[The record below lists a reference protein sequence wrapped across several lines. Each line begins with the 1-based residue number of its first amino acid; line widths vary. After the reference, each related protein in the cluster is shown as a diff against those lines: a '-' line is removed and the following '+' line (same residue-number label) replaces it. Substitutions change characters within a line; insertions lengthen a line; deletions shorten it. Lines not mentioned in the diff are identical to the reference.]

1 MKHEERITNPIQKAE
16 NCGLEGR
23 QDVQR
28 RAAVLG
34 AVGLF
39 LDVRE
44 LDHENLVNSESV
56 RRPPSATD

>member
-1 MKHEERITNPIQKAE
+1 
-16 NCGLEGR
+16 
-23 QDVQR
+23 
-28 RAAVLG
+28 VLG